1 MKKPTQETIKKI
13 DYIIQG
19 LEDGRFTEISKAV
32 EFHQKLKGDDE
43 PTYFTDLLTELQVIR
58 QDMLDLEAR
67 IRPLEDWQ
75 MKEKVQNIEVM
86 LQDYTKNMRGI
97 ANALAILADPQPP
110 LSGGLQT
117 GATRYYNEAD
127 AEQFISGYKDRY

>member
-67 IRPLEDWQ
+67 IRPLEDHG
-75 MKEKVQNIEVM
+75 MKQRLDDIEAM
-86 LQDYTKNMRGI
+86 LVDYQRNMRGI
-97 ANALAILADPQPP
+97 ANGLLILAKPDPFDQDYTSAP
-110 LSGGLQT
+110 
-117 GATRYYNEAD
+117 NKHD
-127 AEQFISGYKDRY
+127 AEQFVNDWKAKY